1 MKKILVT
8 GGKGFIGSKI
18 VEMLSNDYK
27 VTVVDNNDTYGIMT
41 KTELEKLYK
50 WRTRNWNAKNVQVI
64 SGDILDRLTCL
75 QAFSHRPNVVIHLAT
90 YPRAKIV
97 DNDPIL
103 GIPKVIGTTTN
114 LLWHAEK
121 FNVEKFVYVSS
132 SMVYG
137 DFKDGMKED
146 GRTKPK
152 NIYGEAK
159 LTGERMVK
167 LFSKRDGL
175 NYNIVR
181 PSGVYGPGDMP
192 DRVVSKF
199 FEKAMNN
206 DDITLHNGANKVDF
220 TYRQDAARGI
230 ILAALS
236 PVANVSFNITAGKAT
251 SLRTLA
257 EKIIELTNSESDIQD
272 IGNHELYPMRG
283 TLDISRAKDLLGYE
297 PEFTLEQG
305 LKSYYD
311 WLQNKI

>member
-1 MKKILVT
+1 MKFLIT

-18 VEMLSNDYK
+18 VEMLSNDGHK
-27 VTVVDNNDTYGIMT
+27 ITIVDNEDTYGIMT
-41 KTELEKLYK
+41 KEQLKKLYQ
-50 WRTRNWNAKNVQVI
+50 WRTRNWKAENILYIQ
-64 SGDILDRLTCL
+64 GDILDRLVWVK
-75 QAFSHRPNVVIHLAT
+75 AFSHNPDIVIHLAT

-103 GIPKVIGTTTN
+103 GIPKVINTTTN

-121 FNVEKFVYVSS
+121 FGVRKFVYVSS

-137 DFKDGMKED
+137 DFKDGTKED
-146 GRTKPK
+146 ASTKPK

-159 LTGERMVK
+159 LTGERLVK
-167 LFSKRDGL
+167 LFAKRDGL

-181 PSGVYGPGDMP
+181 PSGVFGPGDMP

-199 FEKAMNN
+199 FDKAMTGKA
-206 DDITLHNGANKVDF
+206 ITLHNGNNKVDF

-230 ILAALS
+230 VMAALS
-236 PVANVSFNITAGKAT
+236 SVANVSFNITAGNAT

-257 EKIIELTNSESDIQD
+257 EKIINITGSDSDVED
-272 IGNHELYPMRG
+272 IGNHKLYPMRG
-283 TLDISRAKDLLGYE
+283 TLDISRAKDLLGYS

-305 LKSYYD
+305 LKRYYD